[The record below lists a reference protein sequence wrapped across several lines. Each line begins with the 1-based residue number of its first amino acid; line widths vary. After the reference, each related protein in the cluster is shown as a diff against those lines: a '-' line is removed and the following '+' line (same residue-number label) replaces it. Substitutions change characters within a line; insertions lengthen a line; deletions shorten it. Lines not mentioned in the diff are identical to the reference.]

1 MNMINLKNKIC
12 IVTGSNG
19 NIGKSICNKLR
30 QSGALVIETDIKR
43 SLSSKKFYVQADI
56 SKYQDID
63 KFYEIVKKSL
73 KGLMF

>member
-43 SLSSKKFYVQADI
+43 SPSSKKFYVQADI

-63 KFYEIVKKSL
+63 KFYEIVKK
-73 KGLMF
+73 KI